1 MNRQN
6 VRVECTNAVNFSIT
20 LYNTL
25 LQNVNLMPANCVLE
39 QRRNNSQTVVI
50 SFTCDNGHTGS
61 IVLLDP
67 NWTNGGVVQP
77 QIGYVSMLCSVD
89 RFNGYFMEICVENI
103 DQMFEIIDFCQQLL
117 RYQPDVAEL
126 DYELDYVRVP
136 NHLID
141 HWCVPPHLRQLNNF
155 D

>member
-6 VRVECTNAVNFSIT
+6 FHVERTNAVNFSIT

-25 LQNVNLMPANCVLE
+25 LQNGNRLPANCVLE
-39 QRRNNSQTVVI
+39 PRRNNSQTVVV

-61 IVLLDP
+61 VVLFDP

-89 RFNGYFMEICVENI
+89 RFNGYFMEICAENI
-103 DQMFEIIDFCQQLL
+103 DQMFEIMQTAARDSMSLNQSISPRKSNEKFTLL
-117 RYQPDVAEL
+117 ITLITVRGM
-126 DYELDYVRVP
+126 YE
-136 NHLID
+136 
-141 HWCVPPHLRQLNNF
+141 
-155 D
+155 

>member
-1 MNRQN
+1 MNNQN
-6 VRVECTNAVNFSIT
+6 FHVERTNAVNFSIALYDT
-20 LYNTL
+20 LD
-25 LQNVNLMPANCVLE
+25 QNVNRLPANCMLE
-39 QRRNNSQTVVI
+39 ERDNDSMCVVVY
-50 SFTCDNGHTGS
+50 FTCDNGHTGH
-61 IVLLDP
+61 IVLGDP
-67 NWTNGGVVQP
+67 NWTNGGVIQP
-77 QIGYVSMLCSVD
+77 QNGYVSILCSVD

-103 DQMFEIIDFCQQLL
+103 DQMFEVIDFCQQLL
-117 RYQPDVAEL
+117 PYQPDIVEL